1 VDVLAWPFLGSEARA
16 AGLVTDH
23 RLRTAYVA
31 VHRNVYVPRDVALD
45 AKDKAVAAWL
55 WSGRRG
61 VVAGLSAAALLG
73 SRWIDGHLPAELNRP
88 SRDKADGI
96 VLHSDPLAPGE
107 VTRIRG
113 IAVTTPARTVYDLGR
128 ATDLHTAV
136 IRIDALRHATG
147 VHMAQI
153 NAVIAR
159 HPGARWVRRLRRAVE
174 LSDGGAESPQE
185 TRTRLLLVAHGLP
198 PLTTQIEVRAAYGFV
213 ARLDMGWPAYRVAV
227 EFDGAQHWTD
237 PRQRSR
243 DIDRMAE
250 LTALGWS
257 VVRVSGEMLRDRPH
271 VIVQRVSAALRERG
285 LVVEETR

>member
-1 VDVLAWPFLGSEARA
+1 M
-16 AGLVTDH
+16 TDH

-31 VHRNVYVPRDVALD
+31 VHRNVYVPREVALD

-88 SRDKADGI
+88 SRDKANGI
-96 VLHSDPLAPGE
+96 VLHSDALAP
-107 VTRIRG
+107 
-113 IAVTTPARTVYDLGR
+113 
-128 ATDLHTAV
+128 
-136 IRIDALRHATG
+136 
-147 VHMAQI
+147 
-153 NAVIAR
+153 
-159 HPGARWVRRLRRAVE
+159 
-174 LSDGGAESPQE
+174 
-185 TRTRLLLVAHGLP
+185 
-198 PLTTQIEVRAAYGFV
+198 
-213 ARLDMGWPAYRVAV
+213 
-227 EFDGAQHWTD
+227 
-237 PRQRSR
+237 R
-243 DIDRMAE
+243 DVDRMAE